1 MQHSLEI
8 REFLRFLSGDGAG
21 DAATFDAL
29 GDFGFEL
36 GVDVGRGGDV
46 EHRAAEGGGGG
57 VAACY
62 GCHGDFLVAV
72 ELGEAFLHPFG
83 EHVVFLEGGVGE
95 AVGYFG
101 FGYARWVGGCV
112 SRQTRS

>member
-46 EHRAAEGGGGG
+46 EHRAAEG
-57 VAACY
+57 VAAVS
-62 GCHGDFLVAV
+62 LPAMVAMGTSWSQLSWV
-72 ELGEAFLHPFG
+72 RPFFIHS
-83 EHVVFLEGGVGE
+83 ESMSSFWREGL
-95 AVGYFG
+95 AK
-101 FGYARWVGGCV
+101 RWAISVLATLDG
-112 SRQTRS
+112 